1 MTAQYRLYSLLL
13 SKEPTMVQKIDC
25 DPVLSI
31 PFAPGNTDYDTF
43 KAEILT
49 DQAQLEDVDGNV
61 MSPEAAKEYV
71 RSLP

>member
-1 MTAQYRLYSLLL
+1 MFIY
-13 SKEPTMVQKIDC
+13 KIIQQRNGDVVSVNRS
-25 DPVLSI
+25 DGWSI
-31 PFAPGNTDYDTF
+31 PVTDPSNTEYQNF
-43 KAEILT
+43 KAQILA